1 MTDPYTVV
9 DPAERER
16 LLRLQICDIGRNL
29 FNKDFIAANDGNIS
43 ARLSD
48 SEILASPTG
57 VSKGYLEPHMLVK
70 VNLDGETV
78 KASEGY
84 RPSTEVKMHLR
95 VYRELPEMKGVVHA
109 HPPYA
114 TAFAIKGEALDKMMM
129 PESVIAMG
137 DIPLA
142 VYGTPSTEEIPDSIM
157 PFLGKKTAVLL
168 ESHGALT
175 WGKSVMDA
183 YMNMERLEYTAKLT
197 FLTRMIDGEREL
209 PKHRIDEL
217 AALRSFYGF

>member
-1 MTDPYTVV
+1 MDTL
-9 DPAERER
+9 EQK
-16 LLRLQICDIGRNL
+16 LRHQICDVGRNL

-43 ARLSD
+43 ARLS
-48 SEILASPTG
+48 ENVIITTPRA

-70 VNLDGETV
+70 VNLQGEILE
-78 KASEGY
+78 AAEDY
-84 RPSTEVKMHLR
+84 RPSTELRMHLR
-95 VYRELPEMKGVVHA
+95 IYNELPEMGGVVHA

-129 PESVIAMG
+129 PESVIMIG

-142 VYGTPSTEEIPDSIM
+142 EYGTPSTEEIPDSLI

-175 WGKSVMDA
+175 WGKDVMTA
-183 YMNMERLEYTAKLT
+183 YMNMERLEYTAKIT
-197 FLTRMIDGEREL
+197 FITRMIDGQREL
-209 PKHRIDEL
+209 PEHRINEL
-217 AALRSFYGF
+217 VSLRSFYGM

>member
-1 MTDPYTVV
+1 
-9 DPAERER
+9 
-16 LLRLQICDIGRNL
+16 L

-43 ARLSD
+43 ARLSAT
-48 SEILASPTG
+48 EVITSPTG
-57 VSKGYLEPHMLVK
+57 VSKGYLQPHMLVK
-70 VNLDGETV
+70 VNLHGEILE
-78 KASEGY
+78 AAEGY
-84 RPSTEVKMHLR
+84 RPSTEVKMHLKI
-95 VYRELPEMKGVVHA
+95 YNELPEMGGVVHA

-142 VYGTPSTEEIPDSIM
+142 AYGTPSTEEIPDSLI

-168 ESHGALT
+168 ESHGALA
-175 WGKSVMDA
+175 WGKDVMGA

-197 FLTRMIDGEREL
+197 FLTRMIGGEREL
-209 PKHRIDEL
+209 PQHRIEEL
-217 AALRSFYGF
+217 VALRSFYGM

>member
-1 MTDPYTVV
+1 MD
-9 DPAERER
+9 ELEKK
-16 LLRLQICDIGRNL
+16 LRLQICDIGKNL

-43 ARLSD
+43 ARLS
-48 SEILASPTG
+48 ETEVLATPTG

-70 VNLDGETV
+70 VNLQGEILE
-78 KASEGY
+78 AQEGY

-95 VYRELPEMKGVVHA
+95 IYRELPEMNGVVHA
-109 HPPYA
+109 HPPFG

-137 DIPLA
+137 EIPLA
-142 VYGTPSTEEIPDSIM
+142 KYGTPSTEEVPDSIM

-175 WGKSVMDA
+175 WGKDVMGA

-197 FLTRMIDGEREL
+197 FLTRMIHGEREL
-209 PKHRIDEL
+209 PPNRIEEL
-217 AALRSFYGF
+217 VALRSFYGM

>member
-1 MTDPYTVV
+1 MD
-9 DPAERER
+9 ELEKK
-16 LLRLQICDIGRNL
+16 LRLQICDIGRNL

-43 ARLSD
+43 ARLSGN
-48 SEILASPTG
+48 EVLATPTG

-70 VNLDGETV
+70 VNLEGEILE
-78 KASEGY
+78 AHEGY

-95 VYRELPEMKGVVHA
+95 IYRELPEMNGVVHA
-109 HPPYA
+109 HPPFG

-142 VYGTPSTEEIPDSIM
+142 KYGTPSTEEVPDSIM

-168 ESHGALT
+168 ESHGALS
-175 WGKSVMDA
+175 WGKDVMGA

-197 FLTRMIDGEREL
+197 FLTRMINGEREL
-209 PKHRIDEL
+209 PPNRIEEL
-217 AALRSFYGF
+217 VALRSFYGM

>member
-1 MTDPYTVV
+1 MNNH
-9 DPAERER
+9 EEELRR
-16 LLRLQICDIGRNL
+16 LICDIGRNL

-43 ARLSD
+43 ARLSAT
-48 SEILASPTG
+48 EVITSPTG
-57 VSKGYLEPHMLVK
+57 VSKGYLQPHMLVK
-70 VNLDGETV
+70 VNLQGEILD
-78 KASEGY
+78 AAEGY
-84 RPSTEVKMHLR
+84 RPSTEVKMHLKI
-95 VYRELPEMKGVVHA
+95 YNELPEMGGVVHA

-142 VYGTPSTEEIPDSIM
+142 VYGTPSTDEIPDSLT

-175 WGKSVMDA
+175 WGKDVMAA

-197 FLTRMIDGEREL
+197 FLTRMIGESASCR
-209 PKHRIDEL
+209 RTG
-217 AALRSFYGF
+217 LRSWWR

>member
-1 MTDPYTVV
+1 MD
-9 DPAERER
+9 ELEKK
-16 LLRLQICDIGRNL
+16 LRLQICDIGRNL
-29 FNKDFIAANDGNIS
+29 FNKDFIASNDGNIS
-43 ARLSD
+43 ARLSGN
-48 SEILASPTG
+48 EVLATPTG

-70 VNLDGETV
+70 VNLEGEILE
-78 KASEGY
+78 AHEGY

-95 VYRELPEMKGVVHA
+95 IYRELPEMNGVVHA
-109 HPPYA
+109 HPPFG

-142 VYGTPSTEEIPDSIM
+142 KYGTPSTEEVPDSIM

-168 ESHGALT
+168 ESHGALS
-175 WGKSVMDA
+175 WGKDVMGA

-197 FLTRMIDGEREL
+197 FLTRMINGEREL
-209 PKHRIDEL
+209 PPNRIEEL
-217 AALRSFYGF
+217 VALRSFYGM

>member
-1 MTDPYTVV
+1 
-9 DPAERER
+9 
-16 LLRLQICDIGRNL
+16 
-29 FNKDFIAANDGNIS
+29 
-43 ARLSD
+43 
-48 SEILASPTG
+48 
-57 VSKGYLEPHMLVK
+57 
-70 VNLDGETV
+70 
-78 KASEGY
+78 
-84 RPSTEVKMHLR
+84 MHLKI
-95 VYRELPEMKGVVHA
+95 YNELPEMGGVVHA

-142 VYGTPSTEEIPDSIM
+142 VYGTPSTEEIPDSLI

-175 WGKSVMDA
+175 WGKDVMAA

-197 FLTRMIDGEREL
+197 FLTRMIGGEREL
-209 PKHRIDEL
+209 PQHRIEEL
-217 AALRSFYGF
+217 VALRSFYGM

>member
-1 MTDPYTVV
+1 MDKQ
-9 DPAERER
+9 EQQ
-16 LLRLQICDIGRNL
+16 LRLQICDIGRNL

-43 ARLSD
+43 ARLNEH
-48 SEILASPTG
+48 EILATPTG

-70 VNLDGETV
+70 VNLEGEITE
-78 KASEGY
+78 AHEGY

-95 VYRELPEMKGVVHA
+95 IYRELPEMNGVVHA

-142 VYGTPSTEEIPDSIM
+142 AYGTPSTEEVPDSIM

-168 ESHGALT
+168 ESHGALS
-175 WGKSVMDA
+175 WGKDVMAA

-197 FLTRMIDGEREL
+197 FLTRMIGGEREL
-209 PKHRIDEL
+209 PPDRIEQL
-217 AALRSFYGF
+217 VALRSFYGM